1 MAAKVVAKNDE
12 DEASRK
18 RLLESARR
26 VADATKRLVDDAK
39 KNSQRP
45 HGTLSF
51 LSTKQITFFSIF
63 FLKKIHHFHSDESAR
78 GRLTESTRGLAQAV
92 NQVVGDAA
100 RTAAER
106 ELRAKAKLAVA
117 ATTALASVAK
127 TGKVRWFPRV
137 YRYISMLFDVL
148 CVFINMF
155 QCCLMCCVCLSICF
169 NVV

>member
-106 ELRAKAKLAVA
+106 ESLNTHR
-117 ATTALASVAK
+117 
-127 TGKVRWFPRV
+127 
-137 YRYISMLFDVL
+137 I
-148 CVFINMF
+148 
-155 QCCLMCCVCLSICF
+155 
-169 NVV
+169 